1 MNPPLETPQ
10 ANLNPPR
17 QDQDAILPWLKH
29 LAHLY
34 SLSHAVVIGAGN
46 GSGPWTRF
54 LKESVAKSVKL
65 VEADEDC
72 FRQLRRTTEGQP
84 SWFLSQQ
91 LIAPDGG
98 SALFHK
104 TSVPCENGLLH
115 PDQLSDLWPR
125 ISSRESVELD
135 AITLAQ
141 VMEDLP
147 SPADWLFIDCL
158 PALPLLRGAMDFM
171 SGVNVIVARVTAE
184 PSAANADI
192 DSLAEAMADSD
203 FQLLTFE
210 PNRNPQTGHA
220 LFVRNFGAAAQK
232 TIDSLHAEIHLVQN
246 KSRELEAS
254 NNATEQSL
262 EASHNRIQELEA
274 SNNATVESLEAS
286 RNRIQELEASNNA
299 TGQSLEASRNR
310 NKELEASNNAT
321 VQSLEASHIRIQEL
335 EASNNATV
343 QSLEASHI
351 RIQELEASNNAAVQ
365 SLEASHNR
373 IQELEAANSVT
384 GQSLE
389 ASRNRIQELEAS
401 NNATLESLE
410 ASRNRIQ
417 ELEASNNATLESLE
431 ACRNRIQEL
440 EASNNATVQSLEA
453 SRNRIK
459 EPESANNATVQSLEA
474 SRNRIKELEASNNAT
489 VQSLEAS
496 RNRIKEL
503 EASNNA
509 TVQSLEASRNRIKE
523 LEASN
528 NEAEQSQY
536 SKIAS
541 LGETIQA
548 QATEIETLRSSLAES
563 QKSQPLPKDPE
574 DPGTV
579 SDVAVRFYNELV
591 NKRSKKWAKKGSETG
606 TVPFVLLDSKSLP
619 RCGLHYLKSRLQQ
632 LLDQHF
638 SFCEWYQETGCC
650 GKRPCNLTCYAHYAA
665 KTGSPRIRLIKSH
678 DFDFTDPVIDTG
690 PHYQRVIIVRDPI
703 FMLTSWFE
711 LDQFEFHK
719 AHLAELGIDMHKIY
733 LAHEP
738 ELLDAATSKIDQVF
752 QGYSQESL
760 DLWLTSKTEYMIK
773 FMQKWVEPQ
782 MISPVKNVHLVNY
795 DEIDQFAFRII
806 KPFRSLLPKHL
817 RTRIDKEESSIKDR
831 FKKRS
836 EPFEVKSKSI
846 SNFIQQHSQQFLEA
860 ASQVL
865 LADKTGFFSEK
876 FPVRN
881 KSSGRKK

>member
-1 MNPPLETPQ
+1 MNPPIETPQ

-115 PDQLSDLWPR
+115 PHQLSDLWPR

-262 EASHNRIQELEA
+262 EASRNRIQELEASNNATLESLEASHNRIQELEA

-286 RNRIQELEASNNA
+286 HNRIQELEASNNA
-299 TGQSLEASRNR
+299 TAE
-310 NKELEASNNAT
+310 
-321 VQSLEASHIRIQEL
+321 
-335 EASNNATV
+335 
-343 QSLEASHI
+343 
-351 RIQELEASNNAAVQ
+351 

-373 IQELEAANSVT
+373 IH
-384 GQSLE
+384 
-389 ASRNRIQELEAS
+389 ELEAS

-417 ELEASNNATLESLE
+417 ELEASNNAT
-431 ACRNRIQEL
+431 
-440 EASNNATVQSLEA
+440 VQSLEA
-453 SRNRIK
+453 SRNRIQ
-459 EPESANNATVQSLEA
+459 ELEDSNSSTVQSLGV
-474 SRNRIKELEASNNAT
+474 KL
-489 VQSLEAS
+489 
-496 RNRIKEL
+496 
-503 EASNNA
+503 
-509 TVQSLEASRNRIKE
+509 
-523 LEASN
+523 
-528 NEAEQSQY
+528 
-536 SKIAS
+536 AS
-541 LGETIQA
+541 LSETIQA
-548 QATEIETLRSSLAES
+548 QTSKIETLKFSLTES
-563 QKSQPLPKDPE
+563 QKQHPLPRDPN
-574 DPGTV
+574 DPKKE
-579 SDVAVRFYNELV
+579 SEAAIRFYNELA
-591 NKRSKKWAKKGSETG
+591 NKRSEKWAKKGMKTG
-606 TVPFVLLDSKSLP
+606 TVPFVLLDSKSIP
-619 RCGLHYLKSRLQQ
+619 RCGLHYLKSTLQRL
-632 LLDQHF
+632 LGQHF

-650 GKRPCNLTCYAHYAA
+650 DKRPCELTCYANYVA
-665 KTGSPRIRLIKSH
+665 KTGIPRIRLIKSH
-678 DFDFTDPVIDTG
+678 DFNLTDPVIDTG
-690 PHYQRVIIVRDPI
+690 THLQRVIIVRDPI

-711 LDQFEFHK
+711 LDQFEAHK

-733 LAHEP
+733 LGHEP

-752 QGYSQESL
+752 QGCSQEAL
-760 DLWLTSKTEYMIK
+760 DLWLSSKTEYMIK

-782 MISPVKNVHLVNY
+782 MISSDKNVHLVNY
-795 DEIDQFAFRII
+795 DEIDEFAFRII
-806 KPFRSLLPKHL
+806 KPFRSLFPKDL
-817 RTRIDKEESSIKDR
+817 RTHIDKEESSIKDR

-836 EPFEVKSKSI
+836 DPFEVKSKSI

-860 ASQVL
+860 SSQVL
-865 LADKTGFFSEK
+865 LADKTGFFSDK